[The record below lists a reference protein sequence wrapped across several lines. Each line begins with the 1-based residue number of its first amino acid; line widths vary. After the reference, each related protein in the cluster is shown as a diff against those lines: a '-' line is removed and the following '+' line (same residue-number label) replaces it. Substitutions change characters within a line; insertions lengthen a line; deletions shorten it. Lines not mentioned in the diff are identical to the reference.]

1 MSDSVTESA
10 TLSGPTVQTI
20 GGAVLVLTVAVSV
33 AALSSGD
40 FVSGGAVL
48 LYLPVGILLL
58 LIGRKADLV

>member
-20 GGAVLVLTVAVSV
+20 GGAVLALAVAVSV
-33 AALSSGD
+33 AAFASGD

-48 LYLPVGILLL
+48 LYLPVGVLLF
-58 LIGRKADLV
+58 LIGRKAELV